1 MPDEQPSFTS
11 TPITDESAPA
21 APIKKRTRRP
31 SAKPK
36 AAAKKPSPML
46 KKEIDETLTNIYE
59 DSRGAM
65 PDMKKI
71 ELRPSHPILSALSR
85 LVFSTAIVAAA
96 VWVGW
101 WYFFSS
107 STGADTAVSVA
118 IDGPD
123 QTTMGATSTYTINY
137 KNNGTVDL
145 HDVLLDVQA
154 PAGFIIESSSVP
166 ASNEKKNE
174 WALGSLAAHKTGVL
188 SISGHQWAEPNTN
201 SSWRV
206 FFNYRPAN
214 FNSVLQKISTLTI
227 KSGDAPVTPS
237 ITGPSQASVGSEV
250 AYTITIANNKGWLP
264 ATVEITPALPG
275 NFTIT
280 SSSLPL
286 AKGTKWLVNLSSS
299 STYPAITFRGKF
311 SDDSTV
317 SSTIGASLALR
328 LPGLDSPTVLGSA
341 STVTSL
347 LKNDI
352 ALNLAINGT
361 MTDFD
366 SQPGDTLNCTL
377 QITNNSSKDI
387 KNVSLSLGVDAP
399 AIKKQSF
406 ISWANITD
414 PADGDIVGQQLS
426 DSLRRGTITWKNKQ
440 VPGLARLKPGNA
452 TTLDLKIPFKQSKD
466 FDLGSLASSTV
477 IVTLAATY
485 TDATGA
491 VQTVA
496 LKPIIISINSDVAF
510 ESHVT
515 AAESADSK
523 QQSKITW
530 VFSNSLHPLKDVD
543 ISADVF
549 GDTTVVMGDP
559 TLTASTVQ
567 YDAKTQKIVWHIA
580 TMPTSVDVATL
591 PFSITLNKRNPTQ
604 NMLVSKVHIS
614 GTDVTTG
621 RTFDL
626 LGDEIPLTA
635 N

>member
-1 MPDEQPSFTS
+1 MPDEQPTFTS
-11 TPITDESAPA
+11 TPIADENVSPA
-21 APIKKRTRRP
+21 KKRVRRSSP
-31 SAKPK
+31 KPK
-36 AAAKKPSPML
+36 MAAKKPSPML
-46 KKEIDETLTNIYE
+46 KKEIDDTLTTIYE

-71 ELRPSHPILSALSR
+71 ELRPSHPILTALSK

-107 STGADTAVSVA
+107 STGADTAVTIAV
-118 IDGPD
+118 DGPD
-123 QTTMGATSTYTINY
+123 QTTLGATSTYTISY
-137 KNNGTVDL
+137 QNNGAVDL
-145 HDVLLDVQA
+145 HNIVLDVQT
-154 PAGFIIESSSVP
+154 PSGFIIEDTSLP

-174 WALGSLAAHKTGVL
+174 WALGSLSAHKSGSL
-188 SISGHQWAEPNTN
+188 SISGHQWAEPNTD

-206 FFNYRPAN
+206 FFNYQPAN

-227 KSGDAPVTPS
+227 KSGDSPVTPT

-250 AYTITIANNKGWLP
+250 AYTITVANNKGWLP
-264 ATVEITPALPG
+264 ASVEITPSVPS
-275 NFTIT
+275 NFSIT
-280 SSSLPL
+280 SSTPPL
-286 AKGTKWLVNLSSS
+286 VTGNKWLVNLTPS
-299 STYPAITFRGKF
+299 STYPTVVFRGKF
-311 SDDSTV
+311 SDDSSV
-317 SSTIGASLALR
+317 SSTIGATLALR
-328 LPGLDSPTVLGSA
+328 MPGLDSPTVLGTA
-341 STVTSL
+341 STNTSL
-347 LKNDI
+347 LKNNI

-377 QITNNSSKDI
+377 QITNNSAKDI
-387 KNVSLSLGVDAP
+387 KNIALSLGVDAP

-406 ISWANITD
+406 INWANIAD

-426 DSLRRGTITWKNKQ
+426 DTLRRGTITWKSKQ
-440 VPGLARLKPGNA
+440 VPDLARLKPGSA
-452 TTLDLKIPFKQSKD
+452 TTLDLKIPFKQLKD
-466 FDLGSLASSTV
+466 FDLGSLTSSTV
-477 IVTLAATY
+477 SVTLSATY

-496 LKPIIISINSDVAF
+496 LKPIIVSINSDVAF
-510 ESHVT
+510 ESQV
-515 AAESADSK
+515 AAAGSADATK
-523 QQSKITW
+523 QTKITW

-549 GDTTVVMGDP
+549 GDVSVSVGNP
-559 TLTASTVQ
+559 TLTASTAE
-567 YDAKTQKIVWHIA
+567 YDSKAQKITWHI
-580 TMPTSVDVATL
+580 TNLPTSVDVATL
-591 PFSITLNKRNPTQ
+591 PFSITLNKQNPTQ

-614 GTDVTTG
+614 GTDATTG

-626 LGDEIPLTA
+626 LGDEVPLTT